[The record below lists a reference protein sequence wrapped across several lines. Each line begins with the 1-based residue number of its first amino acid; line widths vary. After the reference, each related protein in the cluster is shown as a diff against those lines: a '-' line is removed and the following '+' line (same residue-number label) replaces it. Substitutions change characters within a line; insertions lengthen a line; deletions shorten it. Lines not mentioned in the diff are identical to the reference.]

1 MNCPIFG
8 IISLSWKRG
17 ENKMPKVI
25 KGVKLRLYPNKKQQ
39 NQLLQ
44 MFGNDRF
51 VWNQMLGMA
60 KERYKNNPSSNFV
73 NEYGMNYLLKPLK
86 QEYPF
91 LKESDS
97 TSFIVVNH
105 NLAQSFKM
113 LFKHRGGYPR
123 FKSRKSVK
131 QSYTGRS
138 NCKIIAKRR
147 MKLPKLGYIKTSK
160 TGQLDNCKIKRYT
173 ISYDPTGRYYLSL
186 QVETD
191 VNPIPKTGAVVGIDI
206 GVADL
211 AITSDGKKYK
221 TFNAKWLDKQVTNW
235 QSKYAKRK
243 NQATIAV
250 RQWNHNHKNIKEEL
264 TDFQNWQRARVIK
277 ACYQAKIANKRR
289 DYLQKITTELVRD
302 YDVIVIEDLKTK
314 NLLHNHN
321 LAKSIAN
328 ASWYQFRTMLE
339 YKCKWYGKQLIV
351 VPPSYTSQICSE
363 CGYHSGKKPLDVRE
377 WTCPKCGTH
386 HDRDINAA
394 INILHRGIKAI
405 RLGTSHGK
413 IAEFCKL
420 GVWNTN
426 VIP

>member
-1 MNCPIFG
+1 MTKI
-8 IISLSWKRG
+8 
-17 ENKMPKVI
+17 I

-39 NQLLQ
+39 DQLLQ
-44 MFGNDRF
+44 MFGNNRF

-60 KERYKNNPSSNFV
+60 KERYKNNPSSKFIS
-73 NEYGMNYLLKPLK
+73 EYGMNYLLKPLK

-91 LKESDS
+91 LKESYS
-97 TSFIVVNH
+97 SSLQVVNH

-113 LFKHRGGYPR
+113 LFKHQGGYPR
-123 FKSRKSVK
+123 CKSRKSAK

-138 NCKIIAKRR
+138 TCKVIAKRR
-147 MKLPKLGYIKTSK
+147 MKLPKIGSIHTSK
-160 TGQLDNCKIKRYT
+160 TGQLTNCKIKRYT
-173 ISYDPTGRYYLSL
+173 VSYDSTGRYYLSL

-191 VNPIPKTGAVVGIDI
+191 VNPILKTGAVVGIDM

-211 AITSDGKKYK
+211 AITSDGKKYDS
-221 TFNAKWLDKQVTNW
+221 FNAKWLEKQATNW

-243 NQATIAV
+243 HRVTIAV

-314 NLLHNHN
+314 NLQKNHN

-339 YKCKWYGKQLIV
+339 YKCKWYGKQLV
-351 VPPSYTSQICSE
+351 VVSPSYTSQICSE

-377 WTCPKCGTH
+377 WTCPRCGTH

-394 INILHRGIKAI
+394 VNILHKGIKAI
-405 RLGTSHGK
+405 G
-413 IAEFCKL
+413 
-420 GVWNTN
+420 
-426 VIP
+426 